1 MSNEIQKVIA
11 GFPATPILF
20 IGSGLSK
27 RYFNLPNWE
36 GLLSIFAKR
45 LSGDEFAYEKYKNR
59 AQEHLSH
66 VGLFPEIA
74 SLIQKDFDE
83 KWFSDPSF
91 RQATDKYLQ
100 AVHDGTSPFKAEIAS
115 YISEHSSI
123 VDQYKDELSLLSS
136 ITVKSISGIITTNY
150 DCLLEQI
157 ADSYACYIG
166 QEELLFSPIQGIA
179 EIYKI
184 HGCISH
190 PETIVINSSDYIEFA
205 QKSSYLAAKLMTLF
219 MEYPIIFM
227 GYSISD
233 SNIQKILES
242 IVYCLSDSNLFRLK
256 DRLIFIDYDVNCVEP
271 IIQTHS
277 IAFGAKSIHMTKIIL
292 SDFSELYH
300 AISKK
305 KNSIPVR
312 ILRTFKQEFYDFTIS
327 NKPTARLRVAA
338 FDDNNIS
345 DNDLALA
352 FGRISDI
359 GLVGLKGMTAN
370 DWYRDIIMNDS
381 GFNADDKLTYAYP
394 YIIKRGTS
402 ALPLNKYL
410 QEATGEFKDLRQQ
423 AAVNNLD
430 TIVSKSILKRRYSLH
445 LNERSVSGI
454 IRQTGSDICKTTLYI
469 AHLEASEIDIGEL
482 EQFLKSLFTQNP
494 DILLDN
500 LKGLATNIRRL
511 IRIYDY
517 MKYYT
522 SI

>member
-27 RYFNLPNWE
+27 RYLNLPNWE

-59 AQEHLSH
+59 AQEHSSS

-83 KWFSDPSF
+83 KWFSDSSF
-91 RQATDKYLQ
+91 RQASDRYLQ
-100 AVHDGTSPFKAEIAS
+100 AVHNGTSPFKAEIAS
-115 YISEHSSI
+115 YISEHSSVI
-123 VDQYKDELSLLSS
+123 EQYKDEISLLSS

-157 ADSYACYIG
+157 ADSYTCYIG

-190 PETIVINSSDYIEFA
+190 PETIVINSFDYIDFA

-233 SNIQKILES
+233 SNIRKILES
-242 IVYCLSDSNLFRLK
+242 IVCCLSDSNLSKLK
-256 DRLIFIDYDVNCVEP
+256 DRLIFIDYDANCTEP

-277 IAFGAKSIHMTKIIL
+277 IAFGEKSIHMTKIIL
-292 SDFSELYH
+292 SDFTELYH

-327 NKPTARLRVAA
+327 NQPTARLRVAA
-338 FDDNNIS
+338 FDNDNIS
-345 DNDLALA
+345 DDDLALA

-359 GLVGLKGMTAN
+359 GLIGLKGMTAN

-381 GFNADDKLTYAYP
+381 GFSADDKLTYAYP

-402 ALPLNKYL
+402 FLPLNKYL
-410 QEATGEFKDLRQQ
+410 QESDGEFKELKQQ
-423 AAVNNLD
+423 AAANNLD
-430 TIVSKSILKRRYSLH
+430 AIVSNSILRRRHTIH
-445 LNERSVSGI
+445 LTERSISGI
-454 IRQTGSDICKTTLYI
+454 IKQTGNDICKAALYM
-469 AHLEASEIDIGEL
+469 AHLEESEINIDAL
-482 EQFLKSLFTQNP
+482 ENFLQSLFIKSP
-494 DILLDN
+494 HILSDN
-500 LKGLATNIRRL
+500 TKGLATNIRRL
-511 IRIYDY
+511 IRIYDFI
-517 MKYYT
+517 KYNK
-522 SI
+522 

>member
-1 MSNEIQKVIA
+1 MSNEIQKVISN
-11 GFPATPILF
+11 FPATPILF
-20 IGSGLSK
+20 VGSGLSK
-27 RYFNLPNWE
+27 RYLDLPNWE
-36 GLLSIFAKR
+36 GLLSIFANR
-45 LSGDEFAYEKYKNR
+45 LSGDEFAYERYKSR
-59 AQEHLSH
+59 AQAIHSQAGIL
-66 VGLFPEIA
+66 PEIA

-83 KWFSDPSF
+83 KWFSDPTF

-100 AVHDGTSPFKAEIAS
+100 AVHNGTSPFKAEVAS
-115 YISEHSSI
+115 YISEHSS
-123 VDQYKDELSLLSS
+123 VVNEYADELALLSS

-150 DCLLEQI
+150 DCLLEQV
-157 ADSYACYIG
+157 ADSFTCYIG

-184 HGCISH
+184 HGCISQ
-190 PETIVINSSDYIEFA
+190 PDSIIINSLDYTNFS

-242 IVYCLSDSNLFRLK
+242 IVYCLSDSNLSKLK
-256 DRLIFIDYDVNCVEP
+256 DRLIFVEYDANCTEAV
-271 IIQTHS
+271 IQTHS
-277 IAFGAKSIHMTKIIL
+277 IAFGTKSIHMTKIIL
-292 SDFSELYH
+292 SDFVELYK

-338 FDDNNIS
+338 FDDDDVS

-359 GLVGLKGMTAN
+359 GLIGLRGMTAN
-370 DWYRDIIMNDS
+370 DWYRDVVMNDS

-394 YIIKRGTS
+394 YIIKRGTQ

-410 QEATGEFKDLRQQ
+410 MEASGDFSDLRNQ
-423 AAVNNLD
+423 AAGTNLD
-430 TIVSKSILKRRYSLH
+430 TIVSHSILKKRHTIH
-445 LNERSVSGI
+445 LDERSVSGI
-454 IRQTGSDICKTTLYI
+454 IKQTEGDVCKAAFYI
-469 AHLEASEIDIGEL
+469 AHLESDEINVEDL
-482 EQFLKSLFTQNP
+482 ERFLIHLFTDNP
-494 DILLDN
+494 DMLLN
-500 LKGLATNIRRL
+500 NSKGIATNIRRL

-517 MKYYT
+517 MKYF
-522 SI
+522 IGH